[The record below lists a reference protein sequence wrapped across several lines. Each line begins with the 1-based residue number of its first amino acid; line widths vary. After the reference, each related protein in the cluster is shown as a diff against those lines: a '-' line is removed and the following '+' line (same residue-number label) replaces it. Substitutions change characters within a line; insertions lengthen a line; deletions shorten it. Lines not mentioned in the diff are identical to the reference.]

1 MKIQDLV
8 KDWRSLSWSGS
19 YTGMDRKDSPN
30 PATTIIEDV
39 QVWRDIKDN
48 RILGIHVMAIAN
60 NRPASDTRTLH
71 LHLHAEHDL
80 SLSPDQAI
88 FDRVVAAL
96 KSGTGKTL
104 KDAGNITV

>member
-19 YTGMDRKDSPN
+19 TGMDRTDSPN
-30 PATTIIEDV
+30 PTTTIIEDV
-39 QVWRDIKDN
+39 QIWRDNKDN
-48 RILGIHVMAIAN
+48 RILGIHVTAIAD
-60 NRPASDTRTLH
+60 NRPASDIRTLH

-104 KDAGNITV
+104 NHAGNITV

>member
-1 MKIQDLV
+1 MKIQDFV

-48 RILGIHVMAIAN
+48 KIIGIHLTAIAN
-60 NRPASDTRTLH
+60 NRPASENRTLH
-71 LHLHAEHDL
+71 LHLHAQYDL

-88 FDRVVAAL
+88 FDRVVVAL

-104 KDAGNITV
+104 EDAGSINV

>member
-8 KDWRSLSWSGS
+8 KDWQSLSWSGS

-48 RILGIHVMAIAN
+48 RILGIHVTAIAN

-80 SLSPDQAI
+80 SLSPDQEI

-104 KDAGNITV
+104 NNAENITV